1 MYQIN
6 NFLVQDL
13 NFNNSTDC
21 QFALCESCFWS
32 ATVFK
37 SKLKRNTI
45 ITSGVCP
52 ACLSKNISLI
62 PLTRDEIYE
71 LKLRPKGGWEMKF
84 SKSSYGNS

>member
-6 NFLVQDL
+6 NSLVQDL
-13 NFNNSTDC
+13 NFNNSTDR

-32 ATVFK
+32 ATIFK

-52 ACLSKNISLI
+52 TCFSKNTVCCKVLLGSLLPI
-62 PLTRDEIYE
+62 KT
-71 LKLRPKGGWEMKF
+71 
-84 SKSSYGNS
+84 